1 MEVNVSFCTLVVLA
15 LVSMICGA
23 ESVYRRI
30 NTAHRASGLV
40 KPENWSSRDLIYLWG
55 PLTSVFTHGVMS
67 CRMQLKM
74 PEWCWSSVCGSYET
88 SICLGKGS
96 KGINMCQFS
105 VWPFSNPASSPATFF
120 TPDE

>member
-1 MEVNVSFCTLVVLA
+1 MEVNVSFCTLVALA

-67 CRMQLKM
+67 CRMQLNG
-74 PEWCWSSVCGSYET
+74 VGLQYAALT
-88 SICLGKGS
+88 RHL
-96 KGINMCQFS
+96 F
-105 VWPFSNPASSPATFF
+105 VWVKAQKV
-120 TPDE
+120 

>member
-55 PLTSVFTHGVMS
+55 TYERLYSWRYVMS
-67 CRMQLKM
+67 NAV
-74 PEWCWSSVCGSYET
+74 ED
-88 SICLGKGS
+88 
-96 KGINMCQFS
+96 
-105 VWPFSNPASSPATFF
+105 A
-120 TPDE
+120 